1 MAQIGIRNSCKTV
14 KLKNIPVGNLFMK
27 NGSYYI
33 NTDMSLAMRKRILEL
48 TGVDI
53 MIDGETFKSTYQIM
67 LEVADKWSELSDV
80 DRTALLEMNGITK
93 RSCVVNLQSG
103 IASYMSDDEIVIKI
117 NNSITLDE

>member
-14 KLKNIPVGNLFMK
+14 TLGDIPVGNLFMK

-33 NTDMSLAMRKRILEL
+33 NTDMSLATRKNILEL

-53 MIDGETFKSTYQIM
+53 MIDEKTFKSTYQIM
-67 LEVADKWSELSDV
+67 LEIGNKWSELSDI
-80 DRTALLEMNGITK
+80 DRASLLEINDIAK
-93 RSCVVNLQSG
+93 CSCVVNLQSG
-103 IASYMSDDEIVIKI
+103 AASYMSDDEIVIKI

>member
-53 MIDGETFKSTYQIM
+53 MIDGRH
-67 LEVADKWSELSDV
+67 LSQHT
-80 DRTALLEMNGITK
+80 R
-93 RSCVVNLQSG
+93 
-103 IASYMSDDEIVIKI
+103 
-117 NNSITLDE
+117 